1 MATCHLHPEVIKTP
15 FSSLNK
21 RPKKIPAS
29 SVTCISTGGSC
40 LAVVAVRGDV
50 WPTIRRH
57 CSFQDSTN
65 QPPRLYVLSK
75 DLMHVVP
82 RLTRHACAPPVK
94 SLPSPLY
101 QRTSR
106 TTGIGESVMHTK
118 DFTALYI
125 QCHILGTYIL
135 YMLDR
140 YVISFDKFVGL
151 T

>member
-106 TTGIGESVMHTK
+106 TTGIGESVMHTQR
-118 DFTALYI
+118 TSLPCIYSAIYWG
-125 QCHILGTYIL
+125 HTYCTCSID
-135 YMLDR
+135 ML
-140 YVISFDKFVGL
+140 SHL
-151 T
+151 TSLSG